1 MTKAW
6 GSTPHAFCLFS
17 ILFGIIYKHLR
28 RRTEPFVIL
37 EDKGNAVGQRIIIE
51 WYHTDI
57 FEKHFCAFIG
67 RRDKYALALVDE
79 IENLIDVGG
88 FKNLFRLETVF
99 LCVFLNRFMIVGT
112 PFKHNEVFVP

>member
-1 MTKAW
+1 MDAT
-6 GSTPHAFCLFS
+6 SRCS
-17 ILFGIIYKHLR
+17 ILFDIIHKLLCHR
-28 RRTEPFVIL
+28 AEPVIIL

-79 IENLIDVGG
+79 IENLIDVG
-88 FKNLFRLETVF
+88 
-99 LCVFLNRFMIVGT
+99 
-112 PFKHNEVFVP
+112 